1 MNAELVSAGEERI
14 IVPTVFRGNY
24 LAALRALTHNGV
36 TDPLIRTLDYAQRWT
51 AAVEWRS
58 VTETA
63 RILESCNAFL
73 ESEVAE
79 QDGRR
84 LRMPSG
90 TDQV

>member
-1 MNAELVSAGEERI
+1 MQSFVSAGEERI

-63 RILESCNAFL
+63 STHESCNALL

-79 QDGRR
+79 PDGRR

-90 TDQV
+90 TDPV